1 MTTYEL
7 RPSDIS
13 GAIRPLLPLT
23 AEFKLCCKAEE
34 NMESG
39 NAQSLKAEWGNGV
52 HERNYK
58 GSFEW
63 ACIMEFKLKGYE
75 YARVKMS
82 NNITLS
88 HREAITGGLCCG
100 GGGGD
105 YFALF

>member
-39 NAQSLKAEWGNGV
+39 NAQSVKAEWGNGV

-100 GGGGD
+100 GGGD

>member
-39 NAQSLKAEWGNGV
+39 NAQSVKAE
-52 HERNYK
+52 
-58 GSFEW
+58 
-63 ACIMEFKLKGYE
+63 
-75 YARVKMS
+75 
-82 NNITLS
+82 NNIYISKQQLTKSSSIFKMPEKSDLIKYKNKNKPILI
-88 HREAITGGLCCG
+88 RIVT
-100 GGGGD
+100 
-105 YFALF
+105 Y